1 MEVEIKC
8 IVIELKPNSLER
20 VKEWADFIKNNED
33 AVLETLE
40 NETVTVENFFFI
52 SLEKKD
58 YLIGYMR
65 AKSFEVASN
74 AVKESLLAIDVYH
87 KKFQKDVWVNGTRA
101 ELMVNLSRLSSEEQ
115 NA

>member
-1 MEVEIKC
+1 MEIKC
-8 IVIELKPNSLER
+8 VVIELKPNSLER

-33 AVLETLE
+33 VALETLE
-40 NETVTVENFFFI
+40 NETVTVENFFFVT
-52 SLEKKD
+52 LKEQD

-87 KKFQKDVWVNGTRA
+87 KKFQKDVWGNGTRA
-101 ELMVNLSRLSSEEQ
+101 ELMVNLSRLLNEEEST
-115 NA
+115 